1 MKWVRRPW
9 APALGGV
16 ALALT
21 AALAGCAAPQYT
33 YVGNTS
39 QNTFF
44 KVPYTWSPVKSSALV
59 KALALAGASTNHG
72 AWTVG
77 FDAGGRPTAS
87 HLLQVVSGQPFV
99 YATVTPLDQNTSNT
113 LSYNSLRDWIL
124 PVTAPLR
131 QAMDSNGYLLT
142 GFTLLRDQI
151 LTPGQ
156 GIHGVRDT
164 FDFTFPGG
172 KVVTFDQIAM
182 TNADATKVYFLMVHC
197 TNTCYQNNQ
206 AAINTVMNSFIVR
219 SP

>member
-21 AALAGCAAPQYT
+21 AVLAGCAVPRYT
-33 YVGNTS
+33 YVDNTS

-59 KALALAGASTNHG
+59 KALTGGSSGGG

-77 FDAGGRPTAS
+77 FDASGRPTAD
-87 HLLQVVSGQPFV
+87 HVLGTVPGQPFV
-99 YATVTPLDQNTSNT
+99 YATVALLNQNASNM
-113 LSYNSLRDWIL
+113 LSYNLLRDLFL
-124 PVTAPLR
+124 PVTAPTR
-131 QAMDSNGYLLT
+131 QTADSNGFPLT
-142 GFTLLRDQI
+142 AFRLLRDQI
-151 LTPGQ
+151 LTQGQ
-156 GIHGVRDT
+156 GIHGVRET
-164 FDFTFPGG
+164 FDYTYPGG
-172 KVVTFDQIAM
+172 RVVTFDQIAM
-182 TNADATKVYFLMVHC
+182 TNADATKVYLLVVHC
-197 TNTCYQNNQ
+197 TNSCYQHNQ